1 MTYRIDT
8 GWGLTITVTS
18 DDADLLWG
26 VRPSHYQSAM
36 DSLLLDLACA
46 LADARA
52 APETCPPQW
61 ELPRNTLS

>member
-1 MTYRIDT
+1 MKYRIDT
-8 GWGLTITVTS
+8 GWGLSITVTS

-26 VRPSHYQSAM
+26 VHPGCYQAALDALLM
-36 DSLLLDLACA
+36 DVACA

-61 ELPRNTLS
+61 EIPRSDLH